1 MLIINM
7 QLRVEVGIFN
17 AASKAR
23 YFKKKSLRVAA
34 LVFCLLSFGFRFV
47 FTLLII
53 FVCGDMDLIRVLK
66 IAAHNFG
73 KVRRLMIL
81 I

>member
-1 MLIINM
+1 MPIINM
-7 QLRVEVGIFN
+7 QLRVETAIFN
-17 AASKAR
+17 ATPKAR

-34 LVFCLLSFGFRFV
+34 LVFYLLSLGFRFV
-47 FTLLII
+47 FILLIL
-53 FVCGDMDLIRVLK
+53 FVCGGMDLIRVLK
-66 IAAHNFG
+66 ITAHNFG